1 MLTEMFTRDSGIL
14 GKEMATESSQ
24 STFPPS
30 LNFLTPSNR
39 RNGDHFEGKWVNDK
53 REGQGSY
60 FYSSKNKVFVGEWV
74 ND

>member
-1 MLTEMFTRDSGIL
+1 VFNI
-14 GKEMATESSQ
+14 
-24 STFPPS
+24 F
-30 LNFLTPSNR
+30 FR

-60 FYSSKNKVFVGEWV
+60 FYSTKNKVFVGEWV